1 MDSRHKILVLF
12 ILAFHV
18 NFLFC
23 QTFEKIYRTS
33 DDELVFGAAL
43 LDSTSCIFGL
53 NSGSAYNDTYYT
65 KIFKID
71 LQSGNL
77 IDSLIIEPEF
87 PGYYFRGIFDVL
99 KVSDSLFIGVGK
111 FRNYSG
117 SEEIQYILHL
127 NNFLKSD
134 FDTIINIP
142 DIEEYSLRTIITQD
156 SLLVSVGR
164 TSGPYERLLCDKTI
178 YGDSIRYE
186 IYNHPYSYTASAVVD
201 IPHKNKY
208 HMFIYMGIEKAI
220 NIIDKATLERDT
232 VLVYPT
238 FFLPNNAVP
247 DDIDSSIYYVAGRAG
262 SASSSFTDLFY
273 LKLNDEGEIL
283 NQYTYNLDSNTFYAY
298 KSFSAFNEHLYFGG
312 VYPFTSSP
320 PTMYPE
326 ARWILLYKL
335 TKDGDIIWQKFYK
348 GEVNYMA
355 YKLLA
360 TTDGGAIIFSTK
372 YDWNDPIPN
381 QRDVHILKIDSTGY
395 YTPLTGTEEI
405 YEQMEKQ
412 ILVYPNPVNKEV
424 NFVFGLYKN
433 LKINI
438 FDLKGEKVLSEEF
451 KHSAIIDMSHL
462 KPGIYPYT
470 ISGKNEFFETG
481 KIVKK

>member
-1 MDSRHKILVLF
+1 MIIRYTILVSF
-12 ILAFHV
+12 
-18 NFLFC
+18 NFVFLINFSIC

-33 DDELVFGAAL
+33 DDELVYGAAL
-43 LDSTSCIFGL
+43 IDSTSCIFGL
-53 NSGSAYNDTYYT
+53 NSGSAYNDNYYT
-65 KIFKID
+65 KIFKMD

-99 KVSDSLFIGVGK
+99 KVSDSLFIGIGK
-111 FRNYSG
+111 FKNNSG
-117 SEEIQYILHL
+117 NEEIQYILHL
-127 NNFLKSD
+127 NNYLKSD

-142 DIEEYSLRTIITQD
+142 EIEESSLRTIITQD
-156 SLLVSVGR
+156 SFLVSVGR
-164 TSGPYERLLCDKTI
+164 TSVPYECLLCDKTI
-178 YGDSIRYE
+178 FGDSVRYE
-186 IYNHPYSYTASAVVD
+186 IYSHPYSYTASTVVN

-232 VLVYPT
+232 ILVYPT
-238 FFLPNNAVP
+238 FFLPNDAVP

-298 KSFSAFNEHLYFGG
+298 KCFAPFNEHIYFAG

-335 TKDGDIIWQKFYK
+335 TKDGDVIWQKFYK

-355 YKLLA
+355 YKMLA
-360 TTDGGAIIFSTK
+360 TNDGGAIVFSTK
-372 YDWNDPIPN
+372 YDWNDPTPN
-381 QRDVHILKIDSTGY
+381 QRDLHILKIDSSGY
-395 YTPLTGTEEI
+395 YTPLAGTEEQF
-405 YEQMEKQ
+405 EQMEKQ
-412 ILVYPNPVNKEV
+412 ILVYPNPVQNVV
-424 NFVFGLYKN
+424 NFFFGLYKN
-433 LKINI
+433 LEINI
-438 FDLKGEKVLSEEF
+438 YDINGNKVFYNVFE
-451 KHSAIIDMSHL
+451 HSAIIDLSHL
-462 KPGIYPYT
+462 IPGIYLYT
-470 ISGKNEFFETG
+470 ISGGNNFYEKG
-481 KIVKK
+481 KLVKK